1 VNRRKNKNRIEKE
14 LRKEMGLM
22 GKLKNREREREREG
36 GKKIQFMTTN
46 V

>member
-14 LRKEMGLM
+14 LLKEMGLM